1 MDIAILIL
9 ASVFIAVG
17 IPLALIPMVPA
28 LAYMFVV
35 ALLFGLY
42 DGFTAL
48 TLGNLGILAGFIVVS
63 FIVDNLAGVLGAKY
77 GGAHARSLL
86 WGILG
91 GLLGTFVLP
100 LFGSLVG
107 LFVSVLV
114 AELYY
119 RKTNSQAF
127 MAASGA
133 LLGAAVGIAIN
144 VLLGI
149 GFLVTFVVFSLS

>member
-1 MDIAILIL
+1 MHTTILIL
-9 ASVFIAVG
+9 ASVLIAAG

-28 LAYMFVV
+28 LAYMFVM
-35 ALLFGLY
+35 ALLFGFY

-48 TLGNLGILAGFIVVS
+48 TLGNLGILVGFIVVS
-63 FIVDNLAGVLGAKY
+63 FIVDNSAGVLGAKY

-107 LFVSVLV
+107 LFISVLA

-119 RKTNSQAF
+119 RKTNSEAF
-127 MAASGA
+127 KAASGA
-133 LLGAAVGIAIN
+133 LLGAAVGIAFN

-149 GFLVTFVVFSLS
+149 AFLVTFVIFALS